1 MFPPPKRSWNTQWG
15 LHMLSFVAETGRGQS
30 EEKINQR
37 WKQRRPQIRTNVFLR
52 TLVDHAREESET
64 LTVTPQTD
72 GREDVGC
79 ALAIKG
85 YPRPSPHLRPSALH
99 CSFTFLI
106 SGGLGHQRDVP
117 ADCKSFLKCLRCS
130 V

>member
-1 MFPPPKRSWNTQWG
+1 MLVINYGSPCTRFLLFQKSRTIGGEKKRA
-15 LHMLSFVAETGRGQS
+15 VETARP
-30 EEKINQR
+30 
-37 WKQRRPQIRTNVFLR
+37 PQIRTNVFLR
-52 TLVDHAREESET
+52 TLDDHAREESKA

-117 ADCKSFLKCLRCS
+117 AADGKSFLKCLRCS